1 MAKKKL
7 ESSLLNMFVVLTV
20 VTILSAAALAAM
32 NSATLE
38 PIKKAQQQKTEAAI
52 KEVLPP
58 FATLETKKVMV
69 DDQELDCNDAYNDAK
84 ELVGVAV
91 NSFTNNGFNGY
102 IGVMVGFDSEGTITG
117 YQILQTGET
126 PGLGTKADTWFQK
139 DGKGCIIGMNPEK
152 NNITVSKDGGDVD
165 AITAATISTRA
176 FCDAIDR
183 AYNAFKNGG
192 NK

>member
-1 MAKKKL
+1 
-7 ESSLLNMFVVLTV
+7 
-20 VTILSAAALAAM
+20 
-32 NSATLE
+32 
-38 PIKKAQQQKTEAAI
+38 
-52 KEVLPP
+52 
-58 FATLETKKVMV
+58 
-69 DDQELDCNDAYNDAK
+69 
-84 ELVGVAV
+84 
-91 NSFTNNGFNGY
+91 
-102 IGVMVGFDSEGTITG
+102 MVGFDSEGTITG